1 MAQEGRAL
9 LRRVGLFSALPE
21 EALEVL
27 APHLRRR
34 TYRRDTMIFHR
45 DQAGDALYIVG
56 EGHVRIF
63 LPGEEGAELTV
74 DLAGPGD
81 VFGELALLDGG
92 ARSASAEAV
101 EDAVLYT
108 LTREA
113 FLRALETTPGLAVR
127 LIELLGA
134 RLRHVTAYAES
145 LAFLD
150 VQARLARILLDLA
163 DRHARG
169 RDGQTVEI
177 GVDLTQSELASMV
190 GATRERVNRALG
202 ALRSQGLVALRGRR
216 IFLLDP
222 LRLRQRA
229 GPTAG

>member
-1 MAQEGRAL
+1 MAGEGREL
-9 LRRVGLFSALPE
+9 LRRVELFSALPDG
-21 EALEVL
+21 ALDVL
-27 APHLRRR
+27 GPHLRRR
-34 TYRRDTMIFHR
+34 TYQRGTMIFHR

-63 LPGEEGAELTV
+63 LPGEDGTELTV

-92 ARSASAEAV
+92 SRSASAEAV
-101 EDAVLYT
+101 EDVVLYT

-113 FLRALETTPGLAVR
+113 FLRAVETTPGLAVK

-134 RLRHVTAYAES
+134 RLRHATVYAES

-150 VQARLARILLDLA
+150 VQARLARLLLDLA
-163 DRHARG
+163 GRHAGR
-169 RDGQTVEI
+169 RDGPAVEI
-177 GVDLTQSELASMV
+177 DVDLTQAELASMV

-202 ALRSQGLVALRGRR
+202 ALRAQGLVALRGRR
-216 IFLLDP
+216 IVLLDP
-222 LRLRQRA
+222 SRLRQRA
-229 GPTAG
+229 GLAAG